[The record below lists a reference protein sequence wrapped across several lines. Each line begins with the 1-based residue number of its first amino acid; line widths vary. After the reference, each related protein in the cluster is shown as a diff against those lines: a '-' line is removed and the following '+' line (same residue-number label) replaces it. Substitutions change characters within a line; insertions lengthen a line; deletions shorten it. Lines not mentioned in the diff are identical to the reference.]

1 MFLLA
6 ISGQVPIDKL
16 LSRLQSTNSVIDV
29 RQQIEAKVNRKISEL
44 KDHK

>member
-16 LSRLQSTNSVIDV
+16 LLRLQSTNSVIDV
-29 RQQIEAKVNRKISEL
+29 HQQI
-44 KDHK
+44 